1 MGIGGERGSVGVV
14 EDHVEGLN
22 ENWYESKEYGCP
34 NNSQDA
40 IGGFPLFHIGEEV
53 EVEEE
58 GETEESA
65 FEDETVGEVELDDIV
80 SGDGGSGEGGDDDL
94 DHHHYEEEDAD
105 GHLRI
110 GYS

>member
-1 MGIGGERGSVGVV
+1 MV

-58 GETEESA
+58 GEAEEGT
-65 FEDETVGEVELDDIV
+65 FEDETAREIELDELV
-80 SGDGGSGEGGDDDL
+80 GGEGGSGEGCDDDL
-94 DHHHYEEEDAD
+94 NGHHDEEEAAD
-105 GHLRI
+105 GDLRH
-110 GYS
+110 GYSGALVVDT